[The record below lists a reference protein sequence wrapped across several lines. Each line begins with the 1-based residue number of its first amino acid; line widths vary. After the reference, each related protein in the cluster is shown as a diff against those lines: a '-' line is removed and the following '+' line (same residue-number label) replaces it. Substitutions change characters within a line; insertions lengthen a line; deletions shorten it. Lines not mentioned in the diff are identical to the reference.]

1 MLIIKL
7 RKCASRPR
15 SNASKLKNCES
26 RLSSKLNV
34 SASKLRS
41 NVSNN
46 SNNSN
51 NSVSNSSNNNSNNT
65 VISTT
70 SACAMVLVSVLSKTF
85 CQPATLG

>member
-46 SNNSN
+46 SNNSV
-51 NSVSNSSNNNSNNT
+51 SSNSSNNNSNNT

-85 CQPATLG
+85 CQPATSG

>member
-46 SNNSN
+46 SNNS
-51 NSVSNSSNNNSNNT
+51 VSNSSNNNSNNT

>member
-15 SNASKLKNCES
+15 SNVSKLKNCES

-46 SNNSN
+46 SNNSVSSNN
-51 NSVSNSSNNNSNNT
+51 NSNNSNNT

-85 CQPATLG
+85 CQPATSG

>member
-46 SNNSN
+46 SNNS
-51 NSVSNSSNNNSNNT
+51 VSNSSNNNSSNT

-85 CQPATLG
+85 CLPAT